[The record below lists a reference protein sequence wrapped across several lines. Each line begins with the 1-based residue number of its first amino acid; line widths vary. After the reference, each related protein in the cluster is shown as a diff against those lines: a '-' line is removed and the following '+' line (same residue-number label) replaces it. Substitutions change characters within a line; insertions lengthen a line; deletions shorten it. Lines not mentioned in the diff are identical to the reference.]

1 MQFGTKRLKFL
12 YFAIKLAV
20 IAVIGAA
27 MSYCAHLVF
36 WRMLGGQA
44 SIGVMSAFVGG
55 VCGAVLLAAAVFA
68 ILWGVE
74 RKKDLPKPSIAE
86 AEALFCV
93 KTCVPL
99 AAGRGRRDR
108 QRGRRRR
115 RIVSAID
122 IDDRDRRPIP
132 RADRQD
138 DFDRDDVGVARAR
151 GAARGRVVV
160 GQAKRV
166 KQPPLDAD
174 ALVRKLA
181 EYRALNPKPPK
192 GKKGGDGQP
201 APDKPRDTSRQRGE
215 EVPSDEP
222 RATAMKTA
230 KTAFEISLNFCL
242 TNNIFVSIMVVA

>member
-20 IAVIGAA
+20 IAVIGAV

-44 SIGVMSAFVGG
+44 SIGVLSAFVGG

-74 RKKDLPKPSIAE
+74 RKKDVPKPSIAE

-99 AAGRGRRDR
+99 AAGREVDEIAKEGDAGGVLCL
-108 QRGRRRR
+108 QSTLLIATAVQFLAL
-115 RIVSAID
+115 IVKTTLTATTWVSLALAVLLAIT
-122 IDDRDRRPIP
+122 I
-132 RADRQD
+132 
-138 DFDRDDVGVARAR
+138 
-151 GAARGRVVV
+151 VV

-201 APDKPRDTSRQRGE
+201 APDKPCETSRQRGE

-222 RATAMKTA
+222 PSDGDEDR
-230 KTAFEISLNFCL
+230 ENSL
-242 TNNIFVSIMVVA
+242 

>member
-1 MQFGTKRLKFL
+1 MSRILRSERVNMQFGTKRLKFL

-44 SIGVMSAFVGG
+44 SIGVLSAFVGG

-74 RKKDLPKPSIAE
+74 RKKDVPKPSIAE

-99 AAGRGRRDR
+99 AAGKEIDEIAKEGDAGGVLCL
-108 QRGRRRR
+108 QSTLMIATAVQFLAL
-115 RIVSAID
+115 IVKTTLTATTWVSLALAVLLAIT
-122 IDDRDRRPIP
+122 I
-132 RADRQD
+132 
-138 DFDRDDVGVARAR
+138 
-151 GAARGRVVV
+151 VV

-201 APDKPRDTSRQRGE
+201 APEEPRETSRQRGE

-222 RATAMKTA
+222 PSDGDEDR
-230 KTAFEISLNFCL
+230 ENSL
-242 TNNIFVSIMVVA
+242 

>member
-44 SIGVMSAFVGG
+44 SIGVLSAFVGG

-74 RKKDLPKPSIAE
+74 RKKDVPKPSIAE

-99 AAGRGRRDR
+99 AAGKEVDEIAKEGDAGGVLCL
-108 QRGRRRR
+108 QSTLLIATAVQFLAL
-115 RIVSAID
+115 IVKMTLTATTWVSLALAVLLAIT
-122 IDDRDRRPIP
+122 I
-132 RADRQD
+132 
-138 DFDRDDVGVARAR
+138 
-151 GAARGRVVV
+151 VV

-201 APDKPRDTSRQRGE
+201 APEEPRETSRQRGE

-222 RATAMKTA
+222 PSDGDEDR
-230 KTAFEISLNFCL
+230 ENSL
-242 TNNIFVSIMVVA
+242 

>member
-1 MQFGTKRLKFL
+1 MSRILRSERVNMQFGTKRLKFL

-44 SIGVMSAFVGG
+44 SIGVLSAFVGG

-74 RKKDLPKPSIAE
+74 RKKDVPKPSIAE

-99 AAGRGRRDR
+99 AAGREVDEIAKEGDAGGVLCL
-108 QRGRRRR
+108 QSTLMIATAVQFLAL
-115 RIVSAID
+115 IVKTTLTATTWVSLALAVLLAIT
-122 IDDRDRRPIP
+122 I
-132 RADRQD
+132 
-138 DFDRDDVGVARAR
+138 
-151 GAARGRVVV
+151 VV

-181 EYRALNPKPPK
+181 EYHALNPKPPK

-201 APDKPRDTSRQRGE
+201 APEEPRETSRQRGE

-222 RATAMKTA
+222 PSDGDEDR
-230 KTAFEISLNFCL
+230 ENSL
-242 TNNIFVSIMVVA
+242 

>member
-1 MQFGTKRLKFL
+1 MSRILCSERVNMQFGTKRLKFL

-44 SIGVMSAFVGG
+44 SIGVLSAFVGG

-74 RKKDLPKPSIAE
+74 RKKDVPKPSIAE

-99 AAGRGRRDR
+99 AAGREVDEIAKEGDAGGVLCL
-108 QRGRRRR
+108 QSTLLIATAVQFLAL
-115 RIVSAID
+115 IVKTSLTATTWVSLALAVLLAIT
-122 IDDRDRRPIP
+122 II
-132 RADRQD
+132 
-138 DFDRDDVGVARAR
+138 
-151 GAARGRVVV
+151 V

-201 APDKPRDTSRQRGE
+201 APEEPRETSRQRGE

-222 RATAMKTA
+222 PSDGDEDR
-230 KTAFEISLNFCL
+230 ENSL
-242 TNNIFVSIMVVA
+242 

>member
-1 MQFGTKRLKFL
+1 MSRILCSERVNMQFGTKRLKFL

-44 SIGVMSAFVGG
+44 SIGVLSAFVGG

-68 ILWGVE
+68 ILWGAE
-74 RKKDLPKPSIAE
+74 RKKDVPKPSIAE

-99 AAGRGRRDR
+99 AAGKEIDEIAKEGDAGGVLCL
-108 QRGRRRR
+108 QSTLLIATAVQFLAL
-115 RIVSAID
+115 IVKTTLTATTWVSLALAVLLAIT
-122 IDDRDRRPIP
+122 II
-132 RADRQD
+132 
-138 DFDRDDVGVARAR
+138 
-151 GAARGRVVV
+151 V
-160 GQAKRV
+160 GQTKRV

-201 APDKPRDTSRQRGE
+201 APEEPRETSRQRGE

-222 RATAMKTA
+222 PSDGDEDR
-230 KTAFEISLNFCL
+230 ENSL
-242 TNNIFVSIMVVA
+242 

>member
-44 SIGVMSAFVGG
+44 SIGVLSAFVGG

-74 RKKDLPKPSIAE
+74 RKKDVPKPSIAE

-99 AAGRGRRDR
+99 AAGREVDEIAKEGDAGGVLCL
-108 QRGRRRR
+108 QSTLLIATAVQFLAL
-115 RIVSAID
+115 IVKTTLTATTWVSLALAVLLAIT
-122 IDDRDRRPIP
+122 I
-132 RADRQD
+132 
-138 DFDRDDVGVARAR
+138 
-151 GAARGRVVV
+151 VV

-201 APDKPRDTSRQRGE
+201 APEEPRETSRQRGE

-222 RATAMKTA
+222 PSDGDEDR
-230 KTAFEISLNFCL
+230 ENSL
-242 TNNIFVSIMVVA
+242 

>member
-44 SIGVMSAFVGG
+44 SIGVLSAFVGG

-74 RKKDLPKPSIAE
+74 RKKDVPKPSIAE

-99 AAGRGRRDR
+99 AAGREVDEIAKEGDAGGVLCL
-108 QRGRRRR
+108 QSTLMIATAVQFLAL
-115 RIVSAID
+115 IVKTTLTATTWVSLALAALLAIT
-122 IDDRDRRPIP
+122 II
-132 RADRQD
+132 
-138 DFDRDDVGVARAR
+138 
-151 GAARGRVVV
+151 V

-174 ALVRKLA
+174 ELVRKLA

-201 APDKPRDTSRQRGE
+201 APEEPRETSRQRGE

-222 RATAMKTA
+222 PSDGD
-230 KTAFEISLNFCL
+230 EESENSL
-242 TNNIFVSIMVVA
+242 

>member
-44 SIGVMSAFVGG
+44 SIGVLSAFVGG

-74 RKKDLPKPSIAE
+74 RKKDVPKPSIAE

-99 AAGRGRRDR
+99 AAGREVDEIAKEGDAGGVLCL
-108 QRGRRRR
+108 QSTLMIATAVQFLAL
-115 RIVSAID
+115 IVKTSLTATTWVSLALAVLLAIT
-122 IDDRDRRPIP
+122 I
-132 RADRQD
+132 
-138 DFDRDDVGVARAR
+138 
-151 GAARGRVVV
+151 VV
-160 GQAKRV
+160 GQVKRV

-174 ALVRKLA
+174 ALVRQLA

-201 APDKPRDTSRQRGE
+201 APEEPRDTSRQRGE

-222 RATAMKTA
+222 PSDGDEDR
-230 KTAFEISLNFCL
+230 ENSL
-242 TNNIFVSIMVVA
+242 

>member
-44 SIGVMSAFVGG
+44 SIGVLSAFVGG

-74 RKKDLPKPSIAE
+74 RKKDVPKPSIAE

-99 AAGRGRRDR
+99 AAGREVDEIAKEGDAGGVLCL
-108 QRGRRRR
+108 QSTLLIATAVQFLAL
-115 RIVSAID
+115 IVKTSLTATTWVSLALAALLAIT
-122 IDDRDRRPIP
+122 I
-132 RADRQD
+132 
-138 DFDRDDVGVARAR
+138 
-151 GAARGRVVV
+151 VV

-201 APDKPRDTSRQRGE
+201 APEEPRETSRQRGE

-222 RATAMKTA
+222 PSDGDEDR
-230 KTAFEISLNFCL
+230 ENSL
-242 TNNIFVSIMVVA
+242 

>member
-74 RKKDLPKPSIAE
+74 RKKDVPKPSIAE

-99 AAGRGRRDR
+99 AAGREVDEIAKEGDAGGVLCL
-108 QRGRRRR
+108 QSTLMIATAVQFLAL
-115 RIVSAID
+115 IVKTTLTATTWVSLALAVLLAIT
-122 IDDRDRRPIP
+122 II
-132 RADRQD
+132 
-138 DFDRDDVGVARAR
+138 
-151 GAARGRVVV
+151 V

-201 APDKPRDTSRQRGE
+201 APEEPRETSRQRGE

-222 RATAMKTA
+222 PSDGDEDR
-230 KTAFEISLNFCL
+230 ENSL
-242 TNNIFVSIMVVA
+242 

>member
-1 MQFGTKRLKFL
+1 MSRILRSERVNMQFGTKRLKFL

-44 SIGVMSAFVGG
+44 SIGVLSAFVGG

-74 RKKDLPKPSIAE
+74 RKKDVPKPSIAE

-99 AAGRGRRDR
+99 AAGREVDEIAKEGDAGGVLCL
-108 QRGRRRR
+108 QSTLMIATAVQFLAL
-115 RIVSAID
+115 IVKTTLTATTWVSLALAALLAIT
-122 IDDRDRRPIP
+122 I
-132 RADRQD
+132 
-138 DFDRDDVGVARAR
+138 
-151 GAARGRVVV
+151 VV

-201 APDKPRDTSRQRGE
+201 APEEPRETSRQRGE
-215 EVPSDEP
+215 EVSSDEP
-222 RATAMKTA
+222 PSDGDEDR
-230 KTAFEISLNFCL
+230 ENSL
-242 TNNIFVSIMVVA
+242 

>member
-1 MQFGTKRLKFL
+1 MSRILCSERVNMQFGTKRLKFL

-44 SIGVMSAFVGG
+44 SIGVLSAFVGG

-74 RKKDLPKPSIAE
+74 RKKDVPKPSIAE

-99 AAGRGRRDR
+99 AAGREVDEIAKEGDAGGVLCL
-108 QRGRRRR
+108 QSTLLIATAVQFLAL
-115 RIVSAID
+115 IVKTTLTATTWVSLALAVLLAIT
-122 IDDRDRRPIP
+122 I
-132 RADRQD
+132 
-138 DFDRDDVGVARAR
+138 
-151 GAARGRVVV
+151 VV

-201 APDKPRDTSRQRGE
+201 APEEPRDTSRQRGE

-222 RATAMKTA
+222 PSDGDEDR
-230 KTAFEISLNFCL
+230 ENSL
-242 TNNIFVSIMVVA
+242 

>member
-1 MQFGTKRLKFL
+1 MSRILRSERVNMQFGTKRLKFL

-44 SIGVMSAFVGG
+44 SIGVLSAFVGG

-74 RKKDLPKPSIAE
+74 RKKDVPKPSIAE

-99 AAGRGRRDR
+99 AAGREVDEIAKEGDAGGVLCL
-108 QRGRRRR
+108 QSTLLIATAVQFLAL
-115 RIVSAID
+115 IVKTTLTATTWVSLALAVLLAIT
-122 IDDRDRRPIP
+122 II
-132 RADRQD
+132 
-138 DFDRDDVGVARAR
+138 
-151 GAARGRVVV
+151 V

-181 EYRALNPKPPK
+181 EHRALNPKPPK

-201 APDKPRDTSRQRGE
+201 APEEPRETSQQRGE

-222 RATAMKTA
+222 PSDGDEDR
-230 KTAFEISLNFCL
+230 ENSL
-242 TNNIFVSIMVVA
+242 

>member
-1 MQFGTKRLKFL
+1 MSRILRSERVNMQFGTKRLKFL

-44 SIGVMSAFVGG
+44 SIGVLSAFVGG

-74 RKKDLPKPSIAE
+74 RKKDVPKPSIAE

-99 AAGRGRRDR
+99 AAGKEIDEIAKEGDAGGVLCL
-108 QRGRRRR
+108 QSTLLIATAVQFLAL
-115 RIVSAID
+115 IVKTTLTATTWVSLALAALLAIT
-122 IDDRDRRPIP
+122 I
-132 RADRQD
+132 
-138 DFDRDDVGVARAR
+138 
-151 GAARGRVVV
+151 VV

-201 APDKPRDTSRQRGE
+201 APEEPRETSRQRGE

-222 RATAMKTA
+222 PSDGDEDR
-230 KTAFEISLNFCL
+230 ENSL
-242 TNNIFVSIMVVA
+242 

>member
-1 MQFGTKRLKFL
+1 MSRILCSERVNMQFGTKRLKFL

-44 SIGVMSAFVGG
+44 SIGVLSAFVGG

-74 RKKDLPKPSIAE
+74 RKKDVPKPSIAE

-99 AAGRGRRDR
+99 AAGKEIDEIAKEGDAGGVLCL
-108 QRGRRRR
+108 QSTLLIATAVQFLAL
-115 RIVSAID
+115 IVKTTLTATTWVSLALAALLAIT
-122 IDDRDRRPIP
+122 II
-132 RADRQD
+132 
-138 DFDRDDVGVARAR
+138 
-151 GAARGRVVV
+151 V
-160 GQAKRV
+160 GQTKRV

-201 APDKPRDTSRQRGE
+201 APEEPRETSRQRGE

-222 RATAMKTA
+222 PSDGDEDR
-230 KTAFEISLNFCL
+230 ENSL
-242 TNNIFVSIMVVA
+242 

>member
-44 SIGVMSAFVGG
+44 SIGVLSAFVGG

-68 ILWGVE
+68 LLWLTE
-74 RKKDLPKPSIAE
+74 RKKDVPKPSIAE

-99 AAGRGRRDR
+99 AAGREVDEIAKEGDAGGVLCL
-108 QRGRRRR
+108 QSTLLIATAVQFLAL
-115 RIVSAID
+115 IVKTTLTATTWVSLALAVLLAIT
-122 IDDRDRRPIP
+122 I
-132 RADRQD
+132 
-138 DFDRDDVGVARAR
+138 
-151 GAARGRVVV
+151 VV

-201 APDKPRDTSRQRGE
+201 APEEPRETSRQRGE

-222 RATAMKTA
+222 PSDGDEDR
-230 KTAFEISLNFCL
+230 ENSL
-242 TNNIFVSIMVVA
+242 

>member
-44 SIGVMSAFVGG
+44 SIGVLSAFVGG
-55 VCGAVLLAAAVFA
+55 VCGAILLAAAVFA

-74 RKKDLPKPSIAE
+74 RKKDVPKPSIAE

-99 AAGRGRRDR
+99 AAGREVDEIAKEGDAGGVLCL
-108 QRGRRRR
+108 QSTLMIATAVQFLAL
-115 RIVSAID
+115 IVKTTLTATTWVSLALAVLLAIT
-122 IDDRDRRPIP
+122 II
-132 RADRQD
+132 
-138 DFDRDDVGVARAR
+138 
-151 GAARGRVVV
+151 V

-201 APDKPRDTSRQRGE
+201 APEEPRETSRQRGE

-222 RATAMKTA
+222 PSDGDEDR
-230 KTAFEISLNFCL
+230 ENSL
-242 TNNIFVSIMVVA
+242 

>member
-1 MQFGTKRLKFL
+1 MSRILCSERVNMQFGTKRLKFL

-44 SIGVMSAFVGG
+44 SIGVLSAFVGG

-74 RKKDLPKPSIAE
+74 RKKDVPKPSIAE

-99 AAGRGRRDR
+99 AAGKEIDEIAKEGDAGGVLCL
-108 QRGRRRR
+108 QSTLLIATAVQFLAL
-115 RIVSAID
+115 IVKTTLTATTWVSLALAVLLAIT
-122 IDDRDRRPIP
+122 I
-132 RADRQD
+132 
-138 DFDRDDVGVARAR
+138 
-151 GAARGRVVV
+151 VV

-166 KQPPLDAD
+166 KQPPLEAD

-201 APDKPRDTSRQRGE
+201 APEEPRETSRQRGE

-222 RATAMKTA
+222 PSDGDEDR
-230 KTAFEISLNFCL
+230 ENSL
-242 TNNIFVSIMVVA
+242 

>member
-1 MQFGTKRLKFL
+1 MSRILRSERVNMQFGTKRLKFL

-44 SIGVMSAFVGG
+44 SIGVLSAFVGG

-74 RKKDLPKPSIAE
+74 RKKDVPKPSIAE

-99 AAGRGRRDR
+99 AAGREVDEIAKEGDAGGVLCL
-108 QRGRRRR
+108 QSTLMIATAVQFLAL
-115 RIVSAID
+115 IVKTTLTATTWVSLALAVLLAIT
-122 IDDRDRRPIP
+122 II
-132 RADRQD
+132 
-138 DFDRDDVGVARAR
+138 
-151 GAARGRVVV
+151 V

-201 APDKPRDTSRQRGE
+201 APEEPRETSRQRGE

-222 RATAMKTA
+222 PSDGDEDR
-230 KTAFEISLNFCL
+230 ENSL
-242 TNNIFVSIMVVA
+242 

>member
-55 VCGAVLLAAAVFA
+55 VCGAILLAAAVFA

-74 RKKDLPKPSIAE
+74 RKKDVPKPSIAE

-99 AAGRGRRDR
+99 AAGREVDEIAKEGDAGGVLCL
-108 QRGRRRR
+108 QSTLLIATAVQFLAL
-115 RIVSAID
+115 IVKTTLTATTWVSLALAVLLAIT
-122 IDDRDRRPIP
+122 I
-132 RADRQD
+132 
-138 DFDRDDVGVARAR
+138 
-151 GAARGRVVV
+151 VV

-201 APDKPRDTSRQRGE
+201 APEEPRETSRQGGE

-222 RATAMKTA
+222 PSDGDEDR
-230 KTAFEISLNFCL
+230 ENSL
-242 TNNIFVSIMVVA
+242 

>member
-74 RKKDLPKPSIAE
+74 RKKDVPKPSIAE

-99 AAGRGRRDR
+99 AAGREVDEIAKEGDAGGVLCL
-108 QRGRRRR
+108 QSTLLIATAVQFLAL
-115 RIVSAID
+115 IVKTTLTATTWVSLALAVLLAIT
-122 IDDRDRRPIP
+122 I
-132 RADRQD
+132 
-138 DFDRDDVGVARAR
+138 
-151 GAARGRVVV
+151 VV
-160 GQAKRV
+160 GQTKRV

-201 APDKPRDTSRQRGE
+201 APEEPRETSQQRGE

-222 RATAMKTA
+222 PSDGDEDR
-230 KTAFEISLNFCL
+230 ENSL
-242 TNNIFVSIMVVA
+242 

>member
-1 MQFGTKRLKFL
+1 MQFGTKRLKYL

-44 SIGVMSAFVGG
+44 SIGVLSAFVGG

-74 RKKDLPKPSIAE
+74 RKKDVPKPSIAE

-99 AAGRGRRDR
+99 AAGREVDEIAKEGDAGGVLCL
-108 QRGRRRR
+108 QSTLLIATAVQFLAL
-115 RIVSAID
+115 IVKTSLTATTWVSLALAVLLAIT
-122 IDDRDRRPIP
+122 II
-132 RADRQD
+132 
-138 DFDRDDVGVARAR
+138 
-151 GAARGRVVV
+151 V

-201 APDKPRDTSRQRGE
+201 APEEPRETSRQRGE

-222 RATAMKTA
+222 PSDGDEDR
-230 KTAFEISLNFCL
+230 ENSL
-242 TNNIFVSIMVVA
+242 

>member
-1 MQFGTKRLKFL
+1 MSRILCSERVNMQFGTKRLKFL

-74 RKKDLPKPSIAE
+74 RKKDVPKPSIAE

-99 AAGRGRRDR
+99 AAGREIDEIAKEGDAGGVLCL
-108 QRGRRRR
+108 QSTLLIATAVQFLAL
-115 RIVSAID
+115 IVKTTLTATTWVSLALAVLLAIT
-122 IDDRDRRPIP
+122 II
-132 RADRQD
+132 
-138 DFDRDDVGVARAR
+138 
-151 GAARGRVVV
+151 V

-192 GKKGGDGQP
+192 GKKGGDGQS
-201 APDKPRDTSRQRGE
+201 APEEPRETSQQRGE

-222 RATAMKTA
+222 PSDGDEDR
-230 KTAFEISLNFCL
+230 ENSL
-242 TNNIFVSIMVVA
+242 

>member
-44 SIGVMSAFVGG
+44 SIGVLSAFVGG
-55 VCGAVLLAAAVFA
+55 VCGAILLAAAVFA

-74 RKKDLPKPSIAE
+74 RKKDVPKPSIAE

-99 AAGRGRRDR
+99 AAGREVDEIAKEGDAGGVLCL
-108 QRGRRRR
+108 QSTLMIATAVQFLAL
-115 RIVSAID
+115 IVKTTLTATTWVSLALAVLLAIT
-122 IDDRDRRPIP
+122 II
-132 RADRQD
+132 
-138 DFDRDDVGVARAR
+138 
-151 GAARGRVVV
+151 V

-174 ALVRKLA
+174 AIVRKLA

-201 APDKPRDTSRQRGE
+201 APEEPRETSRQRGE

-222 RATAMKTA
+222 PSDGDEDR
-230 KTAFEISLNFCL
+230 ENSL
-242 TNNIFVSIMVVA
+242 

>member
-1 MQFGTKRLKFL
+1 MSRILCSERVNMQFGTKRLKFL

-44 SIGVMSAFVGG
+44 SIGVLSAFVGG

-68 ILWGVE
+68 ILWGAE
-74 RKKDLPKPSIAE
+74 RKKDVPKPSIAE

-99 AAGRGRRDR
+99 AAGKEIDEIAKEGDAGGVLCL
-108 QRGRRRR
+108 QSTLLIATAVQFLAL
-115 RIVSAID
+115 IVKTTLTATTWVSLALAALLAIT
-122 IDDRDRRPIP
+122 I
-132 RADRQD
+132 
-138 DFDRDDVGVARAR
+138 
-151 GAARGRVVV
+151 VV
-160 GQAKRV
+160 GQTKRV

-201 APDKPRDTSRQRGE
+201 APEEPRETSRQRGE

-222 RATAMKTA
+222 PSDGDEDR
-230 KTAFEISLNFCL
+230 ENSL
-242 TNNIFVSIMVVA
+242 

>member
-44 SIGVMSAFVGG
+44 SIGVLSAFVGG

-74 RKKDLPKPSIAE
+74 RKKDVPKPSIAE

-99 AAGRGRRDR
+99 AAGREVDEIAKEGDAGGVLCL
-108 QRGRRRR
+108 QSTLLIATAVQFLAL
-115 RIVSAID
+115 IVKTSLTATTWVSLALAVLLAIT
-122 IDDRDRRPIP
+122 I
-132 RADRQD
+132 
-138 DFDRDDVGVARAR
+138 
-151 GAARGRVVV
+151 VV

-201 APDKPRDTSRQRGE
+201 APEEPRETSRQRGE

-222 RATAMKTA
+222 PSDGD
-230 KTAFEISLNFCL
+230 EESENSL
-242 TNNIFVSIMVVA
+242 

>member
-1 MQFGTKRLKFL
+1 MSRILCSERVNMQFGTKRLKFL

-44 SIGVMSAFVGG
+44 SIGVLSAFVGG

-74 RKKDLPKPSIAE
+74 RKKDVPKPSIAE

-99 AAGRGRRDR
+99 AAGREVDEIAKEGDAGGVLCL
-108 QRGRRRR
+108 QSTLLIATAVQFLAL
-115 RIVSAID
+115 IVKTTLTATTWVSLALAVLLAIT
-122 IDDRDRRPIP
+122 I
-132 RADRQD
+132 
-138 DFDRDDVGVARAR
+138 
-151 GAARGRVVV
+151 VV

-201 APDKPRDTSRQRGE
+201 APEEPRETSRQRGE

-222 RATAMKTA
+222 PSDGDEDR
-230 KTAFEISLNFCL
+230 ENSL
-242 TNNIFVSIMVVA
+242 

>member
-1 MQFGTKRLKFL
+1 MSRILCSERVNMQFGTKRLKFL

-44 SIGVMSAFVGG
+44 SIGVLSAFVGG

-74 RKKDLPKPSIAE
+74 RKKDVPKPSIAE

-99 AAGRGRRDR
+99 AAGREVDEIAKEGDAGGVLCL
-108 QRGRRRR
+108 QSTLMIATAVQFLAL
-115 RIVSAID
+115 IVKTTLTATTWVSLALAVLLAIT
-122 IDDRDRRPIP
+122 II
-132 RADRQD
+132 
-138 DFDRDDVGVARAR
+138 
-151 GAARGRVVV
+151 V

-201 APDKPRDTSRQRGE
+201 APEEPRETSRQRGE

-222 RATAMKTA
+222 PSDGDEDR
-230 KTAFEISLNFCL
+230 ENSL
-242 TNNIFVSIMVVA
+242 

>member
-1 MQFGTKRLKFL
+1 MSRILCSERVNMQFGTKRLKFL

-44 SIGVMSAFVGG
+44 SIGVLSAFVGG

-74 RKKDLPKPSIAE
+74 RKKDVPKPSIAE

-99 AAGRGRRDR
+99 AAGREVDEIAKEGDAGGVLCL
-108 QRGRRRR
+108 QSTLMIATAVQFLAL
-115 RIVSAID
+115 IVKTTLTATTWVSLALAVLLAIT
-122 IDDRDRRPIP
+122 I
-132 RADRQD
+132 
-138 DFDRDDVGVARAR
+138 
-151 GAARGRVVV
+151 VV

-192 GKKGGDGQP
+192 GKKGGDGPP
-201 APDKPRDTSRQRGE
+201 APEEQRETSRQRGE

-222 RATAMKTA
+222 PSDGDEDR
-230 KTAFEISLNFCL
+230 ENSL
-242 TNNIFVSIMVVA
+242 

>member
-55 VCGAVLLAAAVFA
+55 VCGAILLVAAVFA

-74 RKKDLPKPSIAE
+74 RKKDVPKPSIAE

-99 AAGRGRRDR
+99 AAGKEVDEIAKEGDAGGVLCL
-108 QRGRRRR
+108 QSTLLIATAVQFLAL
-115 RIVSAID
+115 IVKTTLTATTWVSLALAVLLAIT
-122 IDDRDRRPIP
+122 I
-132 RADRQD
+132 
-138 DFDRDDVGVARAR
+138 
-151 GAARGRVVV
+151 VV

-201 APDKPRDTSRQRGE
+201 APEEPRETSRQRGE

-222 RATAMKTA
+222 PSDGDEDR
-230 KTAFEISLNFCL
+230 ENSL
-242 TNNIFVSIMVVA
+242 

>member
-44 SIGVMSAFVGG
+44 SIGVLSAFVGG

-74 RKKDLPKPSIAE
+74 RKKDVPKPSIAE

-99 AAGRGRRDR
+99 AAGREVDEIAKEGDAGGVLCL
-108 QRGRRRR
+108 QSTLMIATAVQFLAL
-115 RIVSAID
+115 IVKTTLTATTWVSLALAALLAIT
-122 IDDRDRRPIP
+122 I
-132 RADRQD
+132 
-138 DFDRDDVGVARAR
+138 
-151 GAARGRVVV
+151 VV

-201 APDKPRDTSRQRGE
+201 APEEPRETSRQRGE

-222 RATAMKTA
+222 PSDGDEDR
-230 KTAFEISLNFCL
+230 ENSL
-242 TNNIFVSIMVVA
+242 

>member
-1 MQFGTKRLKFL
+1 MSRILCSERVNMQFGTKRLKFL

-44 SIGVMSAFVGG
+44 SIGVLSAFVGG

-74 RKKDLPKPSIAE
+74 RKKDVPKPSIAE

-99 AAGRGRRDR
+99 AAGREVDEIAKEGDAGGVLCL
-108 QRGRRRR
+108 QSTLMIATAVQFLAL
-115 RIVSAID
+115 IVKTTLTATTWVSLALAVLLAIT
-122 IDDRDRRPIP
+122 I
-132 RADRQD
+132 
-138 DFDRDDVGVARAR
+138 
-151 GAARGRVVV
+151 VV

-201 APDKPRDTSRQRGE
+201 APDKPRETSRQRGE
-215 EVPSDEP
+215 EVPSDDPPSDGDED
-222 RATAMKTA
+222 R
-230 KTAFEISLNFCL
+230 ENSL
-242 TNNIFVSIMVVA
+242 

>member
-1 MQFGTKRLKFL
+1 MQFGTKRLKYL

-74 RKKDLPKPSIAE
+74 CKKDVPKPSIAE

-99 AAGRGRRDR
+99 AAGREVDEIAKEGDAGGVLCL
-108 QRGRRRR
+108 QSTLLIATAVQFLAL
-115 RIVSAID
+115 IVKTSLTATTWVSLALAVLLAIT
-122 IDDRDRRPIP
+122 II
-132 RADRQD
+132 
-138 DFDRDDVGVARAR
+138 
-151 GAARGRVVV
+151 V

-174 ALVRKLA
+174 ELVRKLA

-201 APDKPRDTSRQRGE
+201 APEEPRETSRQRGE

-222 RATAMKTA
+222 PSDGDEDR
-230 KTAFEISLNFCL
+230 ENSL
-242 TNNIFVSIMVVA
+242 

>member
-44 SIGVMSAFVGG
+44 SIGVLSAFVGG
-55 VCGAVLLAAAVFA
+55 VCGAILLAAAVFA

-74 RKKDLPKPSIAE
+74 RKKDVPKPSIAE

-99 AAGRGRRDR
+99 AAGREVDEIAKEGDAGGVLCL
-108 QRGRRRR
+108 QSTLLIATAVQFLAL
-115 RIVSAID
+115 IVKTSLTATTWVSLALAVLLAIT
-122 IDDRDRRPIP
+122 I
-132 RADRQD
+132 
-138 DFDRDDVGVARAR
+138 
-151 GAARGRVVV
+151 VV

-201 APDKPRDTSRQRGE
+201 APEEPRETSRQRGE

-222 RATAMKTA
+222 PSDGDEDR
-230 KTAFEISLNFCL
+230 ENSL
-242 TNNIFVSIMVVA
+242 

>member
-74 RKKDLPKPSIAE
+74 RKKDVPKPSIAE

-99 AAGRGRRDR
+99 AAGREVDEIAKEGDAGGVLCL
-108 QRGRRRR
+108 QSTLLIATAVQFLAL
-115 RIVSAID
+115 IVKTTLTATTWVSLALAVLLAIT
-122 IDDRDRRPIP
+122 I
-132 RADRQD
+132 
-138 DFDRDDVGVARAR
+138 
-151 GAARGRVVV
+151 VV

-201 APDKPRDTSRQRGE
+201 APDAPRETSRQRVE

-222 RATAMKTA
+222 PSDGDEDR
-230 KTAFEISLNFCL
+230 ENSL
-242 TNNIFVSIMVVA
+242 

>member
-1 MQFGTKRLKFL
+1 MQFGTRRLKFL

-44 SIGVMSAFVGG
+44 SIGVLSAFVGG

-74 RKKDLPKPSIAE
+74 RKKDVPKPSIAE

-99 AAGRGRRDR
+99 AAGREVDEIAKEGDAGGVLCL
-108 QRGRRRR
+108 QSTLLIATAVQFLAL
-115 RIVSAID
+115 IVKTTLTATTWVSLALAVLLAIT
-122 IDDRDRRPIP
+122 II
-132 RADRQD
+132 
-138 DFDRDDVGVARAR
+138 
-151 GAARGRVVV
+151 V

-201 APDKPRDTSRQRGE
+201 APEEPRETSQQRGE

-222 RATAMKTA
+222 PSDGDEDR
-230 KTAFEISLNFCL
+230 ENSL
-242 TNNIFVSIMVVA
+242 

>member
-44 SIGVMSAFVGG
+44 SIGVLSAFVGG

-74 RKKDLPKPSIAE
+74 RKKDVPKPSIAE

-99 AAGRGRRDR
+99 AAGREVDEIAKEGDAGGVLCL
-108 QRGRRRR
+108 QSTLLIATAVQFLAL
-115 RIVSAID
+115 IVKTTLTATTWVSLALAALLAIT
-122 IDDRDRRPIP
+122 II
-132 RADRQD
+132 
-138 DFDRDDVGVARAR
+138 
-151 GAARGRVVV
+151 V

-201 APDKPRDTSRQRGE
+201 APEEPRETSRQRGE

-222 RATAMKTA
+222 PSDGDEDR
-230 KTAFEISLNFCL
+230 ENSL
-242 TNNIFVSIMVVA
+242 

>member
-44 SIGVMSAFVGG
+44 SIGVLSAFVGG

-74 RKKDLPKPSIAE
+74 RKKDVPKQSIAE

-99 AAGRGRRDR
+99 AAGKEIDEIAKEGDAGGVLCL
-108 QRGRRRR
+108 QSTLLIATAVQFLAL
-115 RIVSAID
+115 IVKTSLTATTWVSLALAVLLAIT
-122 IDDRDRRPIP
+122 I
-132 RADRQD
+132 
-138 DFDRDDVGVARAR
+138 
-151 GAARGRVVV
+151 VV

-201 APDKPRDTSRQRGE
+201 APEEPRETSRQRGE

-222 RATAMKTA
+222 PSDGDEDR
-230 KTAFEISLNFCL
+230 ENSL
-242 TNNIFVSIMVVA
+242 

>member
-44 SIGVMSAFVGG
+44 SIGVLSAFVGG

-74 RKKDLPKPSIAE
+74 RKKDVPKPSIAE

-99 AAGRGRRDR
+99 AAGREVDEIAKEGDAGGVLCL
-108 QRGRRRR
+108 QSTLMIATAVQFLAL
-115 RIVSAID
+115 IVKTTLTATTWVSLALAVLLAIT
-122 IDDRDRRPIP
+122 I
-132 RADRQD
+132 
-138 DFDRDDVGVARAR
+138 
-151 GAARGRVVV
+151 VV

-201 APDKPRDTSRQRGE
+201 APEEPRDTSRQRGE

-222 RATAMKTA
+222 PSDGDEDR
-230 KTAFEISLNFCL
+230 ENSL
-242 TNNIFVSIMVVA
+242 